1 MIQKFAELTEQEL
14 FDKVAKHLLTQNK
27 KSLDGEECVYRS
39 ADGLKCAA
47 GCLIEDSEYATFL
60 ENQTWEALVRCG
72 RAKSVH
78 VSLIQDLQLIHDDYE
93 TEQWPNKLESLAEE
107 LNLKFNETI

>member
-14 FDKVAKHLLTQNK
+14 FAKVAKHLLTQNK
-27 KSLDGEECVYRS
+27 KSLNGEKCVYRS

-47 GCLIEDSEYATFL
+47 GCLIEDSEYATFF
-60 ENQTWEALVRCG
+60 EQKNWEALVRYG
-72 RAKSVH
+72 HAKRVH
-78 VSLIQDLQLIHDDYE
+78 ASLIQDLQFIHDDYE